1 MEQLRRIESVEVKQV
16 EFAGSKDV
24 GGEADVAAAAAV
36 PGSAV
41 DESVLQVKQVEVKF
55 VTVVIAPM
63 DFDP

>member
-1 MEQLRRIESVEVKQV
+1 VES
-16 EFAGSKDV
+16 AGSKDV
-24 GGEADVAAAAAV
+24 GGEIAVDHYDAAAAV

-55 VTVVIAPM
+55 VTVVTAPM